1 MYRLVIDTRREG
13 KLKGISGV
21 LRSPEREELKVI
33 TLGSILLTLQRGH
46 INKQGRYSFTVTE
59 SVSKGELRAFNEEA

>member
-21 LRSPEREELKVI
+21 WRSPEREKHKVI
-33 TLGSILLTLQRGH
+33 TLGSILLILQILHVSLR
-46 INKQGRYSFTVTE
+46 IIVVIKQLTGRP
-59 SVSKGELRAFNEEA
+59 